1 MPLSKFVHER
11 TIYHTERY
19 TRSVFDFVRSIMRD
33 VGWVDEDATANGL
46 VAYVEPNRTLKT
58 QRHVGF
64 TEAEIREDA
73 CIFVEDARI
82 VTCLTLEILRRKD
95 VGSASFKQEQLRYQR
110 LLQELLTDVRRF
122 WKKYHPLASSEETPK
137 K

>member
-1 MPLSKFVHER
+1 MSLSKFVHER

-33 VGWVDEDATANGL
+33 VGWVDEEATAFGL

-58 QRHVGF
+58 QRHVGH
-64 TEAEIREDA
+64 TEEEIRENA
-73 CIFVEDARI
+73 CHFVEDAR
-82 VTCLTLEILRRKD
+82 VVVNFMLEILGRKD
-95 VGSASFKQEQLRYQR
+95 TGSESFKREHLRYQR

-122 WKKYHPLASSEETPK
+122 WKKYHPPSSKTAK